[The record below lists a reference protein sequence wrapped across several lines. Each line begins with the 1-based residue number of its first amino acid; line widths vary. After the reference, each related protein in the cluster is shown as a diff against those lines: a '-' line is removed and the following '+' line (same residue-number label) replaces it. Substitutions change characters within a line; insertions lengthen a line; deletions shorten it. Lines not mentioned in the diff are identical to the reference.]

1 MRGARELALDHTGRP
16 GRRLR
21 LVNRGGAPN
30 TDHMTTPSLPP
41 ARLVREAR
49 GPVAPSVP
57 LRHRLARLG
66 PPARR
71 LLAPLRLAVLYALAF
86 WPLTAVVLFSAAMIW
101 AAGNGA
107 SP

>member
-1 MRGARELALDHTGRP
+1 M
-16 GRRLR
+16 
-21 LVNRGGAPN
+21 
-30 TDHMTTPSLPP
+30 
-41 ARLVREAR
+41 
-49 GPVAPSVP
+49 P